1 MTKLQKEARQTKRG
15 GQAHLTLGTHI
26 RRTPSD
32 SPSSYSPAFL
42 LASAMSSS
50 ETPEE
55 VLTDLTW
62 LQGTIL
68 GCIAYGGEAM
78 LFGVC
83 FHLLVMRY
91 KRTRETKN
99 IWLLSYILLL
109 IALGSIF
116 LASSVIVTELAF
128 INHRD
133 FVGGPGTWQELNF
146 ALPVNIMGNVALV
159 LSSFITDGL
168 LVRLLIFLTLPA
180 TPMMIQRLL

>member
-1 MTKLQKEARQTKRG
+1 
-15 GQAHLTLGTHI
+15 
-26 RRTPSD
+26 
-32 SPSSYSPAFL
+32 
-42 LASAMSSS
+42 MSSS

-55 VLTDLTW
+55 VLNDLTW

-68 GCIAYGGEAM
+68 GCISYGGEAM

-83 FHLLVMRY
+83 FHLLLMQY
-91 KRTRETKN
+91 KRTREQKN
-99 IWLLSYILLL
+99 LWLLCYILLL
-109 IALGSIF
+109 IVLGSLF

-133 FVGGPGTWQELNF
+133 FVGGPGTWQEVNF

-168 LVRLLIFLTLPA
+168 LVCLLLLMTLS
-180 TPMMIQRLL
+180 RFS